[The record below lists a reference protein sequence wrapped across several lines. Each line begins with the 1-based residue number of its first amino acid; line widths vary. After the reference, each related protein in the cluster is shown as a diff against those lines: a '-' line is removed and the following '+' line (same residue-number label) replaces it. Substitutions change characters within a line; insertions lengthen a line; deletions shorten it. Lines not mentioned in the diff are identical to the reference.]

1 MLLWRNSMP
10 KPVTYTRD
18 SILTV
23 AFEMFAQEGLSAI
36 SARGIASRIGAS
48 TAPVYSCFSSIGE
61 IRIELMQISLQRLL
75 EYTEKEYTPDLFLN
89 IGVGLLEFVKDYP
102 RVYRAM
108 FLDEDGNREIFEQ
121 FRQKNLVQMRK
132 APNLSMFS
140 ESQLDDI
147 LRKLTVY
154 THGLA
159 ALICANMLEDKSTG
173 NLIALLDDAGSAM
186 IGYAAFRAGNME
198 FLEEYRR
205 LHTDCP

>member
-1 MLLWRNSMP
+1 MP
-10 KPVTYTRD
+10 KPVTFTRE
-18 SILTV
+18 SILNA
-23 AFEMFAQEGLSAI
+23 AFDIFAQEGLNAI

-48 TAPVYSCFSSIGE
+48 TAPVYSCFSSIDE
-61 IRIELMQISLQRLL
+61 IRIELMQISLRRLL

-108 FLDEDGNREIFEQ
+108 FLDEDGNKEIFEQ
-121 FRQKNLVQMRK
+121 FRVNNLAQMAK
-132 APNLSMFS
+132 EPTISVFS
-140 ESQLDDI
+140 EAQLEDI

-186 IGYAAFRAGNME
+186 IGYAVFRTGRMD
-198 FLEEYRR
+198 LLDEYRR
-205 LHTDCP
+205 SQPGCSK

>member
-1 MLLWRNSMP
+1 MP